1 MVHVAWGAGSKL
13 RVFFICAKLWNP
25 FYETLRWK
33 SFFSRHRLLAIML
46 PPLNENCSAQL
57 EGKQKDLCCTY
68 GSRKQC
74 GFYFSSPRNKSWEL
88 ASFLEKAFIMAT
100 FKILM
105 MTRRWPK
112 TGEGEIG
119 REGGQTN
126 SADCKLATTLIAT
139 TIVFAII
146 VILVVTMIVKIV
158 CQLSPIHE
166 ICLKKYPRPQF
177 LRQKKYAKNAYFAAF
192 ADLRQK
198 CVTGLK

>member
-1 MVHVAWGAGSKL
+1 MVYVAWGAGSKL

-33 SFFSRHRLLAIML
+33 LVFSRHRLLAIML

-112 TGEGEIG
+112 TWEGEGGG
-119 REGGQTN
+119 RRTN
-126 SADCKLATTLIAT
+126 KQCWLQAGYNTHRHNHCLRHNCHPGCHHDCQNCLS
-139 TIVFAII
+139 IV
-146 VILVVTMIVKIV
+146 T
-158 CQLSPIHE
+158 HTW
-166 ICLKKYPRPQF
+166 
-177 LRQKKYAKNAYFAAF
+177 
-192 ADLRQK
+192 D
-198 CVTGLK
+198 